1 MKSTLFAAALLGGLA
16 FGTAAQ
22 ATPIIYQFSAPSGT
36 AGGLTETGFFTFD
49 AATNK
54 ESAISITVSGAIFS
68 GEASA
73 IDGVYTQVA
82 PITPPSTDPG
92 FGNSA
97 ADIII
102 GTSGA
107 RQAWIGFFTSLGPL
121 GGAIELIGA
130 GAPFPGISEQVVTS
144 NMAVPLGTATPLAS
158 PVPEPASLALL
169 TVGLLGLAV
178 QRRGKSP
185 ATPPATPP

>member
-1 MKSTLFAAALLGGLA
+1 M
-16 FGTAAQ
+16 
-22 ATPIIYQFSAPSGT
+22 YQFSASSVIT
-36 AGGLTETGFFTFD
+36 GGLTETGFFTFD

-54 ESAISITVSGAIFS
+54 ESAISITVSGADFS
-68 GEASA
+68 GDASA

-82 PITPPSTDPG
+82 PITPPSTEPI
-92 FGNSA
+92 FANNPA
-97 ADIII
+97 ADIIV

-107 RQAWIGFFTSLGPL
+107 RTAWIGFFSSLGPL
-121 GGAIELIGA
+121 GGAIEVLGA
-130 GAPFPGISEQVVTS
+130 GAPFPDIAEQVITG
-144 NMAVPLGTATPLAS
+144 NMEVPLGTATPLAS

-185 ATPPATPP
+185 ATPPATPLEAGGIGLLKLVGASLGRP

>member
-22 ATPIIYQFSAPSGT
+22 ATPIMYQFSAPSGT

-54 ESAISITVSGAIFS
+54 ESAISITVSGADFS
-68 GEASA
+68 GQASA

-82 PITPPSTDPG
+82 PIMPPSTTPV
-92 FGNSA
+92 FGSSA
-97 ADIII
+97 ADIVV

-107 RQAWIGFFTSLGPL
+107 RKAWIGFSASLGPL
-121 GGAIELIGA
+121 GGAIEVFGA
-130 GAPFPGISEQVVTS
+130 GRSSPGIAEQV
-144 NMAVPLGTATPLAS
+144 
-158 PVPEPASLALL
+158 
-169 TVGLLGLAV
+169 
-178 QRRGKSP
+178 
-185 ATPPATPP
+185 